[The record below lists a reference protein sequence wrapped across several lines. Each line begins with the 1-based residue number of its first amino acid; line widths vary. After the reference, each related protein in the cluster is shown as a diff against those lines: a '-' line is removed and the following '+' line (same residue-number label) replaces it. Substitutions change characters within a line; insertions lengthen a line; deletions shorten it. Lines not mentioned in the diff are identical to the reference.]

1 MNRLL
6 IASLT
11 MFAAPHAFAAVD
23 AAQAQAIASKNMCF
37 SCHAVDHKVVGPAYH
52 DVGEKYKGDAAAMAT
67 LMKKVKG
74 GGSGVWGAIPM
85 PPNPG
90 ISDADLKVV
99 LSWVLAG
106 APKQ

>member
-1 MNRLL
+1 MKRLL
-6 IASLT
+6 AVCL
-11 MFAAPHAFAAVD
+11 AAFTTAHAFADVD
-23 AAQAQAIASKNMCF
+23 AAKAQGIASRNMCF

-52 DVGEKYKGDAAAMAT
+52 DVAQKYKGDASAMAM

-74 GGSGVWGAIPM
+74 GGSGVWGPMAM

-99 LSWVLAG
+99 LNWVLAG
-106 APKQ
+106 APTQ

>member
-1 MNRLL
+1 MKRLL
-6 IASLT
+6 VACLT
-11 MFAAPHAFAAVD
+11 LSTAVPVLADVD
-23 AAQAQAIASKNMCF
+23 AAKARAIAGQHMCF

-52 DVGEKYKGDAAAMAT
+52 DVAQKYKGDADAMAA

-74 GGSGVWGAIPM
+74 GGSGVWGTVPM

-99 LSWVLAG
+99 LTWVLAG
-106 APKQ
+106 APTQ